1 MKRKVLVIDDD
12 VLCLDILVEYLTY
25 KNFEVTSSLC
35 PTCAMIEQQA
45 TSCPMQTPC
54 YETVLSDYHMPGMTG
69 LELFQYQAER
79 GCKVLAKCKAL
90 ISGAISSADQQIAEN
105 CGYKVF
111 QKPTPLHLIDNW
123 FNATDCG
130 KES

>member
-69 LELFQYQAER
+69 LELFQY
-79 GCKVLAKCKAL
+79 
-90 ISGAISSADQQIAEN
+90 
-105 CGYKVF
+105 
-111 QKPTPLHLIDNW
+111 
-123 FNATDCG
+123 
-130 KES
+130 